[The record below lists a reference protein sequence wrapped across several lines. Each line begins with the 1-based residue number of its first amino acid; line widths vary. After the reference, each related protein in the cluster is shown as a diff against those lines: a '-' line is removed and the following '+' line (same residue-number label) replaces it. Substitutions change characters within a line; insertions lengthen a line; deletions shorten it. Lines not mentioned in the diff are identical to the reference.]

1 MVMELQLV
9 RPNLAMWSEVMRY
22 LAVHLGRGAV
32 RYNGI
37 DSMSCFYI
45 SFFGYIYIY
54 IYRSDLGLGLW
65 GQTK

>member
-1 MVMELQLV
+1 MMVMELQLV

-54 IYRSDLGLGLW
+54 I
-65 GQTK
+65 

>member
-54 IYRSDLGLGLW
+54 RSDLGLGLW